1 MTKNVDK
8 RDLDFSAYA
17 ELVKSEFIENKNK
30 KAYVLTFG
38 CQQNEADSEKLR
50 GMAVSMGYSITDKPE
65 DAELIVVNTCAI
77 REHAEQKAL
86 STVGQF
92 KHLKEKNPALVIA
105 VCGCMVAQ

>member
-1 MTKNVDK
+1 MSWRRKQKMTKNVDK

-65 DAELIVVNTCAI
+65 DAELIVVNTFVKKQERSKI
-77 REHAEQKAL
+77 RGLNVH
-86 STVGQF
+86 F
-92 KHLKEKNPALVIA
+92 KTLEKE
-105 VCGCMVAQ
+105 